1 MAQIYITEQTDL
13 SQVRRGVPQI
23 LSEANLSMRSTVKS
37 PESANINRSLVT
49 LTIAVSA
56 L

>member
-13 SQVRRGVPQI
+13 SQVRGVPQI